1 MAKVAR
7 IVAQPLIDM
16 VRPREADG
24 PLVSAVF
31 STYGLSLDQPNFF
44 EHDFLPT
51 LFGMGSVRDRGY
63 AAPVA
68 LERRLKEIYSALV
81 IDAHALADGE
91 RPSLQI
97 DILPVAPR
105 MNHAKVVLI
114 HRKQLVRL
122 VITSANLTHEGYRRQ
137 REVAAILDFR
147 PEGPLAVEVLH
158 NATEAWLRA
167 LGETATEGLRTALRA
182 AGHQVET
189 WPTRSDSHTR
199 NKIAVVFGGT
209 ANPLWRQ
216 LVDTWPEGEPVLD
229 WWICSPFWP
238 DASDGL
244 TPFEAIAAGL
254 AERGASLGEA
264 KLTVLA
270 SADSPG
276 ERALPRFPFRIV
288 QRLRDHAFPI
298 RSGRI
303 MPVRLDALPDE
314 MSEEIAVEQR
324 ELHAKWVLLR
334 GPWTTVILLGS
345 ANFTRKGLGVLDHPE
360 RANVEGCVLLTLP
373 TAVIEPKN
381 WMPPI
386 ATGGIVEWTACL
398 REHLKD
404 PPIEPESTPL
414 WPQFIV
420 RIKVEVGWAE
430 GPEPTGS
437 LHLILQ
443 QQPPEFVVGLAAD
456 PGGAPAVPLREVSR
470 NEGATKGFVCVP
482 LDIEAVRRILTGR
495 CVTVTWGTPPTS
507 VRFPVNV
514 AEESKAGLPSV
525 LGVRPDEQQLLA
537 YFHNR
542 ISEEDMVDLLDRQA
556 QHAGTGQRDLTPQEI
571 DRLRQL
577 QNYLLRNFVESLFGL
592 EDMLGQATQYSSRAF
607 EQALLG
613 EFSPVALAEQI
624 LQAFRSRRRS
634 PTATAFQF
642 VELVRV
648 VSRLNLAGTAEAE
661 QKALEEIRGRGVRRL
676 LQTVNLVAQRSD
688 FQAVCS
694 NRDFRRYVDASLPK
708 AIASQ
713 WNEILGA
720 DSSQTTEGPMV
731 PSMEE
736 RVP

>member
-7 IVAQPLIDM
+7 IAAQPLIDT

-24 PLVSAVF
+24 PLISTVF

-63 AAPVA
+63 AASVA
-68 LERRLKEIYSALV
+68 LERRLKEIYSVLI
-81 IDAHALADGE
+81 IDAHALADGA
-91 RPSLQI
+91 RPSLHI
-97 DILPVAPR
+97 DMLPVAPR
-105 MNHAKVVLI
+105 ANHAKVVLI
-114 HRKQLVRL
+114 HRKHLVRL

-147 PEGPLAVEVLH
+147 PEGPLAVEVLR
-158 NATEAWLRA
+158 NATEAWLGA
-167 LGETATEGLRTALRA
+167 LGETATAGVRTALRA
-182 AGHQVET
+182 AVHQVET
-189 WPTRSDSHTR
+189 WPPRSDSQTR
-199 NKIAVVFGGT
+199 DGIAVVFGGT

-238 DASDGL
+238 DTSAGM
-244 TPFEAIAAGL
+244 TAFEAIAAGL
-254 AERGASLGEA
+254 ADRGASLAEA

-303 MPVRLDALPDE
+303 MPVRLDVLPDE
-314 MSEEIAVEQR
+314 MSEEIAAEQR

-334 GPWTTVILLGS
+334 GPRTAVILLGS
-345 ANFTRKGLGVLDHPE
+345 ANFTRKGLGVLGRPE
-360 RANVEGCVLLTLP
+360 EANIEGCVLLTLP
-373 TAVIEPKN
+373 AAAIEAES

-386 ATGGIVEWTACL
+386 ATGGIVEWADCL
-398 REHLKD
+398 QEHLED
-404 PPIEPESTPL
+404 PPIEPESPPL
-414 WPQFIV
+414 WPDFIV
-420 RIKVEVGWAE
+420 RIEVEVSWAE
-430 GPEPTGS
+430 GPDPTGS
-437 LHLILQ
+437 LHLILRQ
-443 QQPPEFVVGLAAD
+443 QHPKFGVGLAAD
-456 PGGAPAVPLREVSR
+456 PGGTPAVSLREVSR
-470 NEGATKGFVCVP
+470 NDGATKGFVCVP
-482 LDIEAVRRILTGR
+482 LDSEAVRRVLTGR
-495 CVTVTWGTPPTS
+495 CVSVTWGAPPTS

-514 AEESKAGLPSV
+514 AEDSKTGLPSV

-537 YFHNR
+537 YFHGR
-542 ISEEDMVDLLDRQA
+542 ISEEDLVDLLDRQA
-556 QHAGTGQRDLTPQEI
+556 QQAGTGQADLTPQEI

-577 QNYLLRNFVESLFGL
+577 QNYLVRDFVESLFGL
-592 EDMLGQATQYSSRAF
+592 EDTLTQAIRYSPRAF

-613 EFSPVALAEQI
+613 DFSPATLAEQV
-624 LQAFRSRRRS
+624 LQAFHSRRRS

-642 VELVRV
+642 VELIRV
-648 VSRLNLAGTAEAE
+648 VSRLHLAGTDEAE
-661 QKALEEIRGRGVRRL
+661 QTALEEIRGRGMRWL
-676 LQTVNLVAQRSD
+676 LQTVRVAAQRSD
-688 FQAVCS
+688 FHTVCQ

-708 AIASQ
+708 AIANQ
-713 WNEILGA
+713 WNKISHP
-720 DSSQTTEGPMV
+720 DSSRTAEGPTV

-736 RVP
+736 RAP